1 MKKLLSFLLIFT
13 LITITSTNVSA
24 IERIDATQTQSYIEY
39 INDDLYIETIIT
51 DATPHNNSIS
61 TLAATNTITK
71 TKTDYYKNSNG
82 KVLWSVAVTGTFT
95 YNGSTSKCISCS
107 HSTTSPGSSWSI
119 KSATSYKAANYATAS
134 ATATYKNSTGAT
146 QDYTRTV
153 TLQCSKNG
161 TIS

>member
-24 IERIDATQTQSYIEY
+24 INRIDIPTQSYIEY
-39 INDDLYIETIIT
+39 IDDDLYIETIIT
-51 DATPHNNSIS
+51 DATPHNNSMS

-82 KVLWSVAVTGTFT
+82 KVLWSVSVTGTFT
-95 YNGSTSKCISCS
+95 YNGSTSKCTSCS